1 MGVEIRVRVELWFV
15 SAGMS
20 GLALGLKFGL
30 DIILKLG
37 LGFKFKDVYGVLQSI
52 RMHQS
57 KSRVIFYL
65 GGGLFSKGVGNA
77 DFWGSASSFTI
88 LALEPFITS
97 LHPAF
102 WGQP

>member
-65 GGGLFSKGVGNA
+65 GGGAYFLKGWVMRISGGRPHRSQFSLSNP
-77 DFWGSASSFTI
+77 S
-88 LALEPFITS
+88 
-97 LHPAF
+97 
-102 WGQP
+102 